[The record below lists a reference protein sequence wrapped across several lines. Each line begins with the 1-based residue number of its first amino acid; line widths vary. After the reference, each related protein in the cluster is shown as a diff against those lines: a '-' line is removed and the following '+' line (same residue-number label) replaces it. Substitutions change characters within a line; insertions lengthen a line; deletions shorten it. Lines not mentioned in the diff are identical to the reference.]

1 MNDHTALRQ
10 CDNSES
16 WSISLLKTDQW
27 GSGRLLAEVAGL
39 QAQTSGVDRMFSTKP
54 TGQGDARVDSSPG
67 TGPACVPVIHSNMK
81 QASHFRHDLDRVY

>member
-1 MNDHTALRQ
+1 MDHTALCW

-16 WSISLLKTDQW
+16 WSISLLRTDQW

-39 QAQTSGVDRMFSTKP
+39 QVQTSGVDPMFSPKATS
-54 TGQGDARVDSSPG
+54 QGDEMVDSSPG
-67 TGPACVPVIHSNMK
+67 IGPACIPVIRSNMK